1 MSNQYMNYEYV
12 NFQTIS
18 RVNTNE
24 RPIFKMSDTSS
35 VGSLNTESEFP
46 SRSNS
51 EARALMEVREILNND
66 LRKRKENSE
75 ENYEELKCSKHKE
88 NLKKMHSDSKAL
100 MLRRKLEQVQSL
112 QAQIMKSLDAE
123 MRNCE
128 AEEVGAETEDA
139 VHLLEQRTL
148 ELRNTLL
155 LDLESD
161 VDTGTCTSPGPGPEV
176 FLDHSSLRK
185 KSRSLRRSRN
195 PSFTSEAAHCGQ
207 EKIVRGSVTSPSSPV
222 PKILLEQET
231 PDLNKTHKSF
241 HPVSNRGSVGS
252 FSNDIF
258 DIESIKDAD
267 DEEEPENSNEEES
280 EPQSII
286 ENIKASKEVDEAEN
300 KTTNREVSEIFEES
314 WDNLGTIEEQPEL
327 GYQSDDNETVTCQS
341 YGEYNRN
348 INNDKKSALAV
359 IEEEK

>member
-1 MSNQYMNYEYV
+1 M
-12 NFQTIS
+12 
-18 RVNTNE
+18 NTNE

-75 ENYEELKCSKHKE
+75 ENYEEHKWSKHKE
-88 NLKKMHSDSKAL
+88 NSKKRHSDSKAL
-100 MLRRKLEQVQSL
+100 MLKRKLEQVQSL
-112 QAQIMKSLDAE
+112 QAQIMKSLNAE
-123 MRNCE
+123 MRNCDT
-128 AEEVGAETEDA
+128 EEVGADTEDA
-139 VHLLEQRTL
+139 VNLLAQKTL

-176 FLDHSSLRK
+176 LDHSGLRK

-195 PSFTSEAAHCGQ
+195 PSFTCEAAHCGQ
-207 EKIVRGSVTSPSSPV
+207 EKILRGSVTSPSSPV

-231 PDLNKTHKSF
+231 PDLNRTHKTFYPLS
-241 HPVSNRGSVGS
+241 SRDSVGS
-252 FSNDIF
+252 FSNDVF
-258 DIESIKDAD
+258 DIENIKDAD

-286 ENIKASKEVDEAEN
+286 ENIKQVSKEGDEAET
-300 KTTNREVSEIFEES
+300 KTANREVSEIFDES

-327 GYQSDDNETVTCQS
+327 GYQSDDSETVTSQS

>member
-1 MSNQYMNYEYV
+1 M
-12 NFQTIS
+12 
-18 RVNTNE
+18 NTNE

-66 LRKRKENSE
+66 LRKRKEKSE
-75 ENYEELKCSKHKE
+75 ENYEEQKYKEHKDIV
-88 NLKKMHSDSKAL
+88 KKMHSDSKAL
-100 MLRRKLEQVQSL
+100 MLKRKLEQVQSL

-123 MRNCE
+123 MRSCE

-139 VHLLEQRTL
+139 VHMLEQRTL

-155 LDLESD
+155 LDVESD
-161 VDTGTCTSPGPGPEV
+161 LDTGTCTSPGPGPEI
-176 FLDHSSLRK
+176 LDHTGLRK

-195 PSFTSEAAHCGQ
+195 PSFTCEAAHCGQ
-207 EKIVRGSVTSPSSPV
+207 EKILRGSVTSPSSPV

-231 PDLNKTHKSF
+231 PDLNKTQKSF
-241 HPVSNRGSVGS
+241 YPLGSRGSVGS

-258 DIESIKDAD
+258 DIENIKEAE

-286 ENIKASKEVDEAEN
+286 ENIKVSQELDEAEN
-300 KTTNREVSEIFEES
+300 KTREVSEIFDES

-327 GYQSDDNETVTCQS
+327 GYQSDDNETVSCQS

-348 INNDKKSALAV
+348 CNNDKKSSLAV